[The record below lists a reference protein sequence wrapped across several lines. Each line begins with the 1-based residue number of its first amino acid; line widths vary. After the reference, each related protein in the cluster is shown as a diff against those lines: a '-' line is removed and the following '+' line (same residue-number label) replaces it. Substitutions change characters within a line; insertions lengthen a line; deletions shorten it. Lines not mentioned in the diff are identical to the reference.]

1 MKYIKN
7 GLFAIIVTLSVV
19 VVVQVSLDIFGGNAT
34 QLVPAPIRSFLS
46 STFHP
51 TLNGSNDF
59 LNKSKFQKSSSK
71 IEVGTVSPNEKGVIN
86 HSSVQTPYKK
96 MTVKTQQKEIW
107 ENQDKSGG
115 FLGDKP
121 RTSIK
126 WSLKNKD

>member
-86 HSSVQTPYKK
+86 HSSVQPPYKK
-96 MTVKTQQKEIW
+96 MTVKTQQKEI
-107 ENQDKSGG
+107 
-115 FLGDKP
+115 
-121 RTSIK
+121 
-126 WSLKNKD
+126 